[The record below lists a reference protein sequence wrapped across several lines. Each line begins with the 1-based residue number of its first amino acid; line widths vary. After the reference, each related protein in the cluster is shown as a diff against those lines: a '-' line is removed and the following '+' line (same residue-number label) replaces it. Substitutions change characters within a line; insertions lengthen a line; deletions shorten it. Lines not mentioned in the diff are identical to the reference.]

1 MSNKLSLFLLDDKK
15 KTMIVNGPNC
25 LFFLKKNNH
34 DNLGDFFSKEKK
46 QHSSIF
52 SQLNMEE

>member
-1 MSNKLSLFLLDDKK
+1 MGQ
-15 KTMIVNGPNC
+15 IV
-25 LFFLKKNNH
+25 FFLNNH
-34 DNLGDFFSKEKK
+34 DNLGEFVFSKEKK